1 MADPQQQSPEDRLK
15 AVREIGLSALSAIDR
30 SRNVVH
36 DGQGERTLDAIARA
50 NAERVGDEAIDSTL
64 RGELDTYVKLVA
76 VADRAALLAAE
87 IEAPLLPEGWT
98 VRETIPA
105 RFYFYQGGNAQV
117 SINKEADRGA
127 MTIRVWGEHT
137 WTGYAGDAAGYV
149 PLAVALTRAQET
161 LADPSS
167 HLSPAGVEKVEAA
180 KNKLDAQR
188 AEVVSVM
195 RESAR
200 EWGETA
206 DRYKNALLGERFIV
220 IDKHERA
227 FSQFQDGGESKIK
240 LELPPATLTG
250 VSFMTKENAEKAREH
265 LERTLADCAPFAV
278 WDFQQYAQQQAAKS
292 ADLALKA
299 AEAKWT
305 GGREAKNLREGKELA
320 EVAMTRL
327 GLPQP
332 ESWRESQGTLSPW
345 EYADLDV
352 GGYKKLT
359 VGASAGGVVSIDG
372 DPFTPGDRKM
382 NVTLA
387 NVEKSLGDAVASLRR
402 DFGAEASNE
411 RVRVYDI
418 ANTFSAAS
426 QFRLLLDHDFSPEWD
441 NRSRDGVTQFGISL
455 PASEVPKLRALQEQT
470 PERWGPPEQPDR
482 RAEISK
488 QLAEQGF
495 RMEFDAGAIP
505 GEGHTLIR
513 VADGEAV
520 EADDNVPAG
529 VLSLA
534 KEWSDLADEASQWNE
549 IGDGVDMAQKYEQMN
564 KEQREFVDRVVE
576 EGKIT
581 RDLAVI
587 VTDKLGELSAMHL
600 KLADIDLNVGL
611 TGPQKAAQDAIE
623 NEIREGVRGLPGMKD
638 AAFLYDPRGTT
649 VGVQFESGAYN
660 SFNGSWKVPLADG
673 AVKALAADFWE
684 KYVPKPDLTPD
695 EPMESLSGAV
705 MRLDR
710 RSGMAEV
717 VLDGQ
722 VTSFGGVP
730 AIKEW
735 GDERGISKADAL
747 RLYEL
752 DAQGSQRDELSAEA
766 KAALAEMGDT
776 GGYVVLTISNTANAA
791 FADVGRDQEMARIV
805 AEAADSIEGK
815 AGLRDVEFGLRD
827 TNGNKVGK
835 VEYTET
841 VPTGE
846 PDEGTVRLSVKT
858 GNSAFEGG
866 ATEEVA
872 RILREAADKVKD
884 GEHIFVL
891 RDYNG
896 NTVGKFEFREEPSL
910 DKDGVIDMNEA
921 LNSGR
926 VYLGEDGFSGIADGE
941 YRYVVTTPD
950 FEPGYGQGEGDVWLV
965 NAKGEIASGYE
976 EPQSVRE
983 TLFRELKRDEK
994 SDLRAVVEG
1003 RVSFEDFERR
1013 FSGEEPELG

>member
-127 MTIRVWGEHT
+127 MTIKVWGEHT
-137 WTGYAGDAAGYV
+137 WTGYAGDAAGFV

-167 HLSPAGVEKVEAA
+167 HLSPYGVEKVEAA
-180 KNKLDAQR
+180 KNKLDADR
-188 AEVVSVM
+188 AEVVAVM
-195 RESAR
+195 RQSAQ

-220 IDKHERA
+220 IDRHERA
-227 FSQFQDGGESKIK
+227 FSQFQADGESKIK
-240 LELPPATLTG
+240 LELPPASLTG
-250 VSFMTKENAEKAREH
+250 VSFMTKENAEKARQH
-265 LERTLADCAPFAV
+265 LEKTLADCAPFAV
-278 WDFQQYAQQQAAKS
+278 WDFQQYAQQQSAKS
-292 ADLALKA
+292 AELAHKA

-305 GGREAKNLREGKELA
+305 GGREAKNLREAKELA

-332 ESWRESQGTLSPW
+332 ESWRESKGSVSPW

-359 VGASAGGVVSIDG
+359 VGASSGGVVSMDG

-387 NVEKSLGDAVASLRR
+387 NVEKSMGDAVASLRR
-402 DFGAEASNE
+402 GFAAEAEQRTIDPLDE
-411 RVRVYDI
+411 RDY
-418 ANTFSAAS
+418 FP
-426 QFRLLLDHDFSPEWD
+426 PEGGTSD
-441 NRSRDGVTQFGISL
+441 AIREAMR
-455 PASEVPKLRALQEQT
+455 RT
-470 PERWGPPEQPDR
+470 PER
-482 RAEISK
+482 IV
-488 QLAEQGF
+488 
-495 RMEFDAGAIP
+495 I
-505 GEGHTLIR
+505 
-513 VADGEAV
+513 GEASP
-520 EADDNVPAG
+520 EAAM
-529 VLSLA
+529 LLA
-534 KEWSDLADEASQWNE
+534 SWNE
-549 IGDGVDMAQKYEQMN
+549 NSGGVDMAQKYEQMN
-564 KEQREFVDRVVE
+564 EAQREFVDRVAE

-600 KLADIDLNVGL
+600 KLAEIDLNVGL

-673 AVKALAADFWE
+673 AVKSLAADFWE

-695 EPMESLSGAV
+695 EPMESLSSAV

-735 GDERGISKADAL
+735 GDERGISKADAQ

-752 DAQGSQRDELSAEA
+752 DAQGSRRDELSAEA